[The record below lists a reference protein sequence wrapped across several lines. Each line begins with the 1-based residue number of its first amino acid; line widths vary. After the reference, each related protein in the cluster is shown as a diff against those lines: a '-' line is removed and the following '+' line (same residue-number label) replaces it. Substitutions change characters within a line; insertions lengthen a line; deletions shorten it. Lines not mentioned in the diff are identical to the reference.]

1 MTAAAKELSLFRQ
14 GNFLLLWSSQSIS
27 LFGAQLTYV
36 ALPLTAVVIL
46 HATPMESGILGALT
60 TLPFLLFGLGVGA
73 LLDRRTR
80 RPVLIAADVVRAVAL
95 AWIPIAYALDVLS
108 IPQLFVVAFV
118 VGTMTVLFDL
128 AYQSYL
134 PTTIG
139 RARMMEANAKMQVS
153 ESMAEVVGPGAAGA
167 LIGLLSA
174 PLVIAAD
181 AVSYLLSSVAVLKL
195 PPDESPAGNK
205 EQGESAPSLWMSI
218 REGVD
223 VVRRHPILRWCT
235 AAAVL
240 ANLFESALLSV
251 FFLFLIRD
259 VGLGST
265 QVGLIVAVGGAG
277 AVVGALFVER
287 LTRLLGAGPMLV
299 AAMALPGIGYLLL
312 GSVHGASVWT
322 VGVAATANFVAL
334 FGLPIFNVTVI
345 SFRQVVTPDHL
356 LGRVNATVRT
366 FAWSALSLGSLM
378 GGALGSTLGLRGTV
392 LVSACGGFL
401 ASLLLFF
408 SPLRSVRQLNE
419 AEAAEAESTTD
430 LALRADA
437 EEFSESLRG
446 PR

>member
-1 MTAAAKELSLFRQ
+1 MTAEAGKSSLFRQ
-14 GNFLLLWSSQSIS
+14 RNFLLLWSSQSMS
-27 LFGAQLTYV
+27 LFGTQLTYV

-46 HATPMESGILGALT
+46 HASPLQTGILGALT

-73 LLDRRTR
+73 LLDRHRR
-80 RPVLIAADVVRAVAL
+80 RPVLIAADAVRAVAL
-95 AWIPIAYALDVLS
+95 AWIPIAYALDMLS
-108 IPQLFVVAFV
+108 ISQLFAVAFV
-118 VGTMTVLFDL
+118 VGTMSVLFDL

-134 PTTIG
+134 PTVVG
-139 RARMMEANAKMQVS
+139 RPRLMEANAKVQVS
-153 ESMAEVVGPGAAGA
+153 ESMAEVAGPGAAGA

-181 AVSYLLSSVAVLKL
+181 AVTYVLSSVAVLGL
-195 PPDESPAGNK
+195 PADDSPAGD
-205 EQGESAPSLWMSI
+205 QGRTDATPSLWTSI
-218 REGVD
+218 REGID
-223 VVRRHPILRWCT
+223 VVRHHPVLRWCT

-240 ANLFESALLSV
+240 ANLFESALLAV
-251 FFLFLIRD
+251 FFLFLVRD
-259 VGLGST
+259 LGFGSTEVGL
-265 QVGLIVAVGGAG
+265 VVAVGGAG

-299 AAMALPGIGYLLL
+299 AAMALPGVGYLIL
-312 GSVHGASVWT
+312 GSVHGASAWT

-345 SFRQVVTPDHL
+345 SFRQVVTPDRL

-366 FAWSALSLGSLM
+366 FAWSALSVGSLI

-392 LVSACGGFL
+392 LLSACGGFL

-408 SPLRSVRQLNE
+408 SPLRGVRRLDE
-419 AEAAEAESTTD
+419 DEAAKAEADADSAHLTD
-430 LALRADA
+430 T
-437 EEFSESLRG
+437 EELSESMGG

>member
-1 MTAAAKELSLFRQ
+1 MTATAGKSSLFRQ
-14 GNFLLLWSSQSIS
+14 GNFLLLWTSRSMS
-27 LFGAQLTYV
+27 LFGTQLTYV

-46 HATPMESGILGALT
+46 HASPFQSGILGALT

-73 LLDRRTR
+73 LLDRRKR
-80 RPVLIAADVVRAVAL
+80 RPVLIAADAVRAVAL
-95 AWIPIAYALDVLS
+95 AWIPIAYGLDVLS
-108 IPQLFVVAFV
+108 IPQLFAVAFV
-118 VGTMTVLFDL
+118 VGTMSVLFDL
-128 AYQSYL
+128 AFQSYL
-134 PTTIG
+134 PTMIG
-139 RARMMEANAKMQVS
+139 RPRLMEANAKMQVS

-195 PPDESPAGNK
+195 PADESPTWGQERGDA
-205 EQGESAPSLWMSI
+205 APSLWTSI
-218 REGVD
+218 REGID
-223 VVRRHPILRWCT
+223 VVRHHPILRWCT
-235 AAAVL
+235 AAAAL
-240 ANLFESALLSV
+240 ANLFESALLAV
-251 FFLFLIRD
+251 FFLFLIRN

-265 QVGLIVAVGGAG
+265 EVGLIVAVGGVG
-277 AVVGALFVER
+277 AVVGAMFVER
-287 LTRLLGAGPMLV
+287 LTRLLGAGPVLV
-299 AAMALPGIGYLLL
+299 AAMALPGVGYLIL
-312 GSVHGASVWT
+312 GSVHGASAWT
-322 VGVAATANFVAL
+322 VGVAATANFIAL

-345 SFRQVVTPDHL
+345 SFRQVVTPDRL

-419 AEAAEAESTTD
+419 AEAADTESSTD
-430 LALRADA
+430 SAHRTDT
-437 EEFSESLRG
+437 EELSESLGG

>member
-1 MTAAAKELSLFRQ
+1 MTASIREPSIFRQ

-27 LFGAQLTYV
+27 LFGTQLTYV

-46 HATPMESGILGALT
+46 HATPLESGILGALT

-80 RPVLIAADVVRAVAL
+80 RPVLITADVVRAVAL
-95 AWIPIAYALDVLS
+95 AWIPIAYGLNVLS
-108 IPQLFVVAFV
+108 IPQLFAVAFV
-118 VGTMTVLFDL
+118 VGTMSVLFDL

-134 PTTIG
+134 PTMIG
-139 RARMMEANAKMQVS
+139 RARLMEANAKMQVS

-181 AVSYLLSSVAVLKL
+181 AVSFVLSSVAVLNL
-195 PPDESPAGNK
+195 PPDKSPAGYQ
-205 EQGESAPSLWMSI
+205 EEGEAAPSLWTSI
-218 REGVD
+218 REGID

-240 ANLFESALLSV
+240 ANLFESILLSV
-251 FFLFLIRD
+251 FFLFLVRE

-265 QVGLIVAVGGAG
+265 EIGLIVAVGGAG
-277 AVVGALFVER
+277 AVVGALLVER

-299 AAMALPGIGYLLL
+299 AAMALPGIGYLIL
-312 GSVHGASVWT
+312 GAVHGTSVWT
-322 VGVAATANFVAL
+322 VGVAATANFIAL

-345 SFRQVVTPDHL
+345 SFRQVVTPDRL

-366 FAWSALSLGSLM
+366 FAWSALSLGSLV
-378 GGALGSTLGLRGTV
+378 GGALGTTLGLRETV

-401 ASLLLFF
+401 ASLLLLF

-419 AEAAEAESTTD
+419 AEAAEAESDTG
-430 LALRADA
+430 LALRADT
-437 EEFSESLRG
+437 EEFSESLGG